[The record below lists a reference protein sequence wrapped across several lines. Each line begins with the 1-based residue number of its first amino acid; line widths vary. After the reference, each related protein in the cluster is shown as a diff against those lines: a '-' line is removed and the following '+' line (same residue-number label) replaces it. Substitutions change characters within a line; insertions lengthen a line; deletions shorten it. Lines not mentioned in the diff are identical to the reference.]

1 MDDGRRQLPCLPMG
15 LGSHSCITVH
25 PALTPAYLLYMQL
38 HEATGKSV
46 HVLLPDEV
54 EYSRAVVM

>member
-1 MDDGRRQLPCLPMG
+1 LPAAAIG
-15 LGSHSCITVH
+15 AAATHSC
-25 PALTPAYLLYMQL
+25 LTPCTPHGHLRALLYMQL
-38 HEATGKSV
+38 HEATGKAV

>member
-1 MDDGRRQLPCLPMG
+1 MG